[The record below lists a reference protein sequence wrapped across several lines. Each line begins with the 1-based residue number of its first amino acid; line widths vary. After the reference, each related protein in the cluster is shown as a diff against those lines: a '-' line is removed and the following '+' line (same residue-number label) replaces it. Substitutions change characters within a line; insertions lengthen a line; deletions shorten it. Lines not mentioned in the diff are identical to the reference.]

1 MGGVNEFS
9 EAEDGISYLNMGFA
23 DGREEK
29 SLVRSYDAVKEK
41 IFRIDTGG
49 EGLLVHCERGRNR
62 YCNYYF
68 KTIVSPFYFFMLKF
82 QIGGSNVAL
91 RAGVQEDRIA
101 GRSKQHKH
109 LPRV

>member
-29 SLVRSYDAVKEK
+29 SLVRSYDAVTEK

-49 EGLLVHCERGRNR
+49 EG
-62 YCNYYF
+62 
-68 KTIVSPFYFFMLKF
+68 
-82 QIGGSNVAL
+82 
-91 RAGVQEDRIA
+91 
-101 GRSKQHKH
+101 
-109 LPRV
+109 